1 MKCYS
6 VIEEKVVLG
15 IGVNNLPF
23 TQIEIPKNGKHAY
36 IPVES
41 SLVSE
46 WKEVCRI
53 GNIIAQKG
61 RVYDAF
67 PVPIRRSHGNG
78 YNYYKLAPVPTNAKN
93 DKGVIV
99 YWELTGGYN
108 GQACIKEGIYS
119 ALQGKI
125 LILGRKYHFEE
136 RKKVAETAICVC
148 TLAEGQYIEGGITGH
163 KLYPRKML
171 LNNGKHIVVSSVY

>member
-67 PVPIRRSHGNG
+67 PVPIYRSHDNV
-78 YNYYKLAPVPTNAKN
+78 YNFYKLVPPVSKN
-93 DKGVIV
+93 VINSSVIV
-99 YWELTGGYN
+99 YWELTSGYN
-108 GQACIKEGIYS
+108 GKSSITEGINP
-119 ALQGKI
+119 ARTGNI
-125 LILGRKYHFEE
+125 LILGKKYHFEE

-163 KLYPRKML
+163 GLYPRKML